1 MEERR
6 KHQRYNATY
15 PIEFDKGGAS
25 SDIALVDVSRGGV
38 SFCTPHEPALNQ
50 TMSIKMFLKNRMFT
64 VTAVVVRVK
73 KVREGLFSIGA
84 MFLNQPEEFD
94 ELLDKELKEMTQ
106 HHRESN
112 LYKRR
117 NITFEKASKEYLA
130 Q

>member
-15 PIEFDKGGAS
+15 PIEFEKNRLS
-25 SDIALVDVSRGGV
+25 SDIALVDVSSGGV
-38 SFCTPHEPALNQ
+38 SFSTPCEVSLNE
-50 TMSIKMFLKNRMFT
+50 TMSIKMFLKNKMFT
-64 VTAVVVRVK
+64 VSAVAVHVK

-84 MFLNQPEEFD
+84 MFMNTPEEFD
-94 ELLDKELKEMTQ
+94 ELLDKELSEITQ

>member
-15 PIEFDKGGAS
+15 PIELERDSSS
-25 SDIALVDVSRGGV
+25 SDIALVDVSSGGV
-38 SFCTPHEPALNQ
+38 SFSTPCEVSLSE

-64 VTAVVVRVK
+64 VSAVVVHVK
-73 KVREGLFSIGA
+73 KVREGFFSIGA
-84 MFLNQPEEFD
+84 MFMNTPEEFD
-94 ELLDKELKEMTQ
+94 ELLDKELSEITQ

>member
-15 PIEFDKGGAS
+15 PLEDERNSSS

-38 SFCTPHEPALNQ
+38 SFSMPREVALNE
-50 TMSIKMFLKNRMFT
+50 TMSIKMFLKNKMFT
-64 VTAVVVRVK
+64 VAAVVVRVK

-84 MFLNQPEEFD
+84 MFMNTSEEFD
-94 ELLDKELKEMTQ
+94 ELLEKELREITQ

-117 NITFEKASKEYLA
+117 DITFEKASKEYLA